1 MKIRSWK
8 EKREEQRLPVAEVRK
23 ARLWAAI
30 PIGIAVGVA
39 MSIAIDPVMGIAF
52 GVITFLFLFL
62 RRGRI

>member
-1 MKIRSWK
+1 MKVRSWK
-8 EKREEQRLPVAEVRK
+8 EKKGERLPVGEVRK

-39 MSIAIDPVMGIAF
+39 MSFAIDLVMGIAF
-52 GVITFLFLFL
+52 GTITFLFLLL